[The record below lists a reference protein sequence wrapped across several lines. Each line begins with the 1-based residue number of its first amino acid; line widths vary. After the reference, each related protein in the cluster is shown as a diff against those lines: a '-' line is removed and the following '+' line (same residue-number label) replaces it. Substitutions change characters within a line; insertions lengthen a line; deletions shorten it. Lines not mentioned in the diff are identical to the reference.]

1 MKKLWIIAAFSL
13 GLALASA
20 PAYPE
25 NSVGLGYVYPT
36 AGELT
41 FGLALPFTP
50 MGMDTGLDL
59 EVRYPRLGVSAT
71 GKILLLPSL
80 TAGGQFVSVG
90 LYSELRY
97 ADPGLFGGYLG
108 GNFSWELPPMG
119 PVEGALSGQLG
130 IGYFPKGSWTSFVG
144 YGLGLRLY
152 YDPIAFEL
160 ASNDRDLLRAS
171 LLFLW

>member
-1 MKKLWIIAAFSL
+1 MKKLSIIAAFFL
-13 GLALASA
+13 GMALASA

-41 FGLALPFTP
+41 AGLVLPFAP
-50 MGMDTGLDL
+50 LGMETGLDL

-71 GKILLLPSL
+71 GKVLLLPSL
-80 TAGGQFVSVG
+80 TMGGQFVSVG

-108 GNFSWELPPMG
+108 GAFSLELPQMG

-130 IGYFPKGSWTSFVG
+130 LGYFPKGSWTSFFG

-152 YDPIAFEL
+152 YDPVALEL
-160 ASNDRDLLRAS
+160 VTNDRDLFRAS